1 MARWRGGASRSATAS
16 GSSAERAYDDL
27 VSDLTSLTLEEAAS
41 RVRARAVSSEELIRA
56 CLQRIERLEPRL
68 NALITLT
75 AELALERGRAI
86 DRAEPDAAA
95 PLRGVPVILKDLFD
109 TAAVRTTAG
118 SKILADRVPDRDAA
132 AVERL
137 RAAGAVILGKANL
150 HEWAFGVTNQNPHFG
165 PTRNP
170 WDPSRI
176 PGGSS
181 GGSAAALAAGY
192 CYGSLGSDT
201 GGSIRIPASLCGI
214 VGLKPTYGRV
224 SLRGVIPL
232 SWTLDHAG
240 PMARSVRDAAILYAA
255 VAGHDAADP
264 SSADVPVEDPLATI
278 EDGVR
283 GLRIAVPRDHFF
295 VMADPDVAAIVRR
308 AIGLLAREGAAIEEV
323 PVPRADDLLPTQT
336 TIIGSEAAAYH
347 HEHLRERPDD
357 IGADVLLRL
366 RRGERVTGTELALAR
381 RRRVEIR
388 HAFRQLLVPY
398 DALLTPTTAIAA
410 PLAEGEDAVARAA
423 LLTALTSPFNLTGLP
438 AASVPCGLTG
448 DGLPV
453 GLQIAAAPWREAM
466 VLRVA
471 RAYERAADLRLVPPL
486 VAS

>member
-1 MARWRGGASRSATAS
+1 M
-16 GSSAERAYDDL
+16 
-27 VSDLTSLTLEEAAS
+27 SDLASLTLEEAAS

-56 CLQRIERLEPRL
+56 CLERIERFEPQL

-75 AELALERGRAI
+75 AELALERARAI

-137 RAAGAVILGKANL
+137 RAAGAVILGKANM

-240 PMARSVRDAAILYAA
+240 PMARTVRDVAILYAA
-255 VAGHDAADP
+255 IAGHDALDP
-264 SSADVPVEDPLATI
+264 GSIDVPVEDPLGTI
-278 EDGVR
+278 EGGVR
-283 GLRIAVPRDHFF
+283 GMRIGLPRGHFF
-295 VMADPDVAAIVRR
+295 ERSDPEVAALVR
-308 AIGLLAREGAAIEEV
+308 
-323 PVPRADDLLPTQT
+323 
-336 TIIGSEAAAYH
+336 
-347 HEHLRERPDD
+347 
-357 IGADVLLRL
+357 
-366 RRGERVTGTELALAR
+366 
-381 RRRVEIR
+381 
-388 HAFRQLLVPY
+388 
-398 DALLTPTTAIAA
+398 DA
-410 PLAEGEDAVARAA
+410 
-423 LLTALTSPFNLTGLP
+423 
-438 AASVPCGLTG
+438 
-448 DGLPV
+448 
-453 GLQIAAAPWREAM
+453 
-466 VLRVA
+466 
-471 RAYERAADLRLVPPL
+471 
-486 VAS
+486 